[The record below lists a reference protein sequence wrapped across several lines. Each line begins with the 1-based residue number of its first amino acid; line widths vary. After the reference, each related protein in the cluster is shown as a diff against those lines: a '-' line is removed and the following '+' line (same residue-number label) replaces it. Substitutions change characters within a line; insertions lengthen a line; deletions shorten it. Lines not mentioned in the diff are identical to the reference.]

1 MSFTTVTHL
10 PLLSDIR
17 RRLLDRTVVANM
29 AEILEHHQ
37 VELLIEGGSATA
49 TFRHRCSPRTAR
61 IAVAADCS
69 SGRGHWK
76 LVSAVAPHKAQ
87 LRRFYSY
94 ETVWPAPCGAG
105 PALQGVARLVPAT
118 QTASVLR
125 RVVLGPTRRRSLKV
139 ATTHTRLYKPTGSQL
154 KRPLPQLSHLSLWYT
169 ILEAL

>member
-61 IAVAADCS
+61 IAVVADCS

-76 LVSAVAPHKAQ
+76 LVSAVAREKS
-87 LRRFYSY
+87 RFYSY
-94 ETVWPAPCGAG
+94 
-105 PALQGVARLVPAT
+105 
-118 QTASVLR
+118 
-125 RVVLGPTRRRSLKV
+125 VLGRFFYLETSREGRLPEGPSQELAFFSAGKRYSESPS
-139 ATTHTRLYKPTGSQL
+139 TTG
-154 KRPLPQLSHLSLWYT
+154 T
-169 ILEAL
+169 I